1 MSKGKNLDTILSPL
15 SEKPIQA
22 WFGQGLHTL
31 GLLGWILKQTGAAT
45 VMVSSY
51 STSEPFLNGFFR
63 LKEKHL
69 VEHSMLLLDLRA
81 ARKTLQLEQLM
92 TGAFDHV
99 FLGQNHS
106 KVLLVHNKN
115 WQVSVVT
122 SQNQTYGDRAESTI
136 VTTDKG
142 VYDQLLL
149 QMEDTIVN
157 GAVEIDIKHGTGII
171 TEGRGAGAP
180 AADSATDWRPFGF
193 EE

>member
-1 MSKGKNLDTILSPL
+1 MPKGKSIETLLQPL

-22 WFGQGLHTL
+22 YFGQGLHTL
-31 GLLGWILKQTGAAT
+31 GLLGWILRQTGRAT
-45 VMVSSY
+45 VFVSSY
-51 STSEPFLNGFFR
+51 STSEPFLNGFYR
-63 LKEKHL
+63 LREKQL

-106 KVLLVHNKN
+106 KVLLIHNRQ

-136 VTTDKG
+136 ITTDKG
-142 VYDQLLL
+142 VYEQLLS
-149 QMEDTIVN
+149 QWEDTVVN
-157 GAVEIDIKHGTGII
+157 GSAEIDIKHGTGII
-171 TEGRGAGAP
+171 RESEGTGTSSVDP
-180 AADSATDWRPFGF
+180 SADWRPFDVEG
-193 EE
+193 